1 MTMKTVEEILNAKG
15 RQVWT
20 ISPQATVID
29 ALKLMADRNVGCLVV
44 LENDRIVGIIS
55 ERDYA
60 RKIALRG
67 KSSVNTPVKDIMS
80 TTVYHIHLQNTVDD
94 CLQLMTQQTIR
105 HLPVEESGKLLGLIS
120 IGDVVKAVIDEQST
134 TITQLSDYIS
144 GKYIGT

>member
-1 MTMKTVEEILNAKG
+1 MKTVEEILNAKG